1 MKEAT
6 VNPDLSVTIHDNVS
20 LPRPSAT
27 QVLIRI
33 VCSGFNPKDWK
44 EPYFHKIA
52 SNSGDDM
59 AGYVES
65 VGEDVVGVQVG
76 DKVAAFH
83 TMRTLG
89 GSFAEFGLAE
99 SSTTFLL
106 PKHLSF
112 EEASTI
118 PLCAYTAAV
127 ALFAR
132 LKLPMPWAPPNKP
145 TPLIIYG
152 ASSAVGAFAIK
163 LARHAGIYPIIAVA
177 GSGHA
182 YVETLLDKSRG
193 DSIVDYRNGNI
204 HEDIRQALDA
214 AGTHDVYHAIDAICE
229 NDSHLVVSRA
239 LSTGG
244 NIALINPGLDYS
256 DIRNDVNK
264 GIIYVGVVNGNVED
278 DKRLAGIEKRDPI
291 PHRRDF
297 SLVWS
302 TLFSRGLYDGWLTA
316 HPYELVPGGL
326 EGVSTALNN
335 LKAGKASAKKYV
347 VRIAEN

>member
-1 MKEAT
+1 
-6 VNPDLSVTIHDNVS
+6 
-20 LPRPSAT
+20 
-27 QVLIRI
+27 
-33 VCSGFNPKDWK
+33 
-44 EPYFHKIA
+44 
-52 SNSGDDM
+52 
-59 AGYVES
+59 
-65 VGEDVVGVQVG
+65 
-76 DKVAAFH
+76 
-83 TMRTLG
+83 
-89 GSFAEFGLAE
+89 
-99 SSTTFLL
+99 
-106 PKHLSF
+106 
-112 EEASTI
+112 
-118 PLCAYTAAV
+118 
-127 ALFAR
+127 
-132 LKLPMPWAPPNKP
+132 MPWAPPNKP

-163 LARHAGIYPIIAVA
+163 LARHAGIHPIIAVA

-204 HEDIRQALDA
+204 LEDIRHALDA
-214 AGTHDVYHAIDAICE
+214 AGAHDVYHAIDAICE
-229 NDSHLVVSRA
+229 NDSHLIVSQA

-244 NIALINPGLDYS
+244 NIALINPGMDYS

-278 DKRLAGIEKRDPI
+278 DKRLAGMEKNDPI

-297 SLVWS
+297 GLVWS
-302 TLFSRGLYDGWLTA
+302 TLFSRGLYDGWLSA

-335 LKAGKASAKKYV
+335 LQDGKASAKKYV

>member
-1 MKEAT
+1 MREAT
-6 VNPDLSVTIHDNVS
+6 VNTDLI
-20 LPRPSAT
+20 
-27 QVLIRI
+27 I
-33 VCSGFNPKDWK
+33 CSGFNPKDWK
-44 EPYFHKIA
+44 EPYFHKSA

-65 VGEDVVGVQVG
+65 VGKDVIGFQVG
-76 DKVAAFH
+76 DRVAAFH
-83 TMRTLG
+83 TVRTLG

-106 PKHLSF
+106 PEHVSF

-127 ALFAR
+127 AVFAR
-132 LKLPMPWAPPNKP
+132 LKLPMPWLPPAKP
-145 TPLIIYG
+145 TPLIVYG
-152 ASSAVGAFAIK
+152 ASSAVGAFTIK

-182 YVETLLDKSRG
+182 YVETLLDKSKG

-204 HEDIRQALDA
+204 LQDIQHALDA
-214 AGTHDVYHAIDAICE
+214 AGTPDVYHALDAICE
-229 NDSHLVVSRA
+229 NDSYLIVSRA
-239 LSTGG
+239 LTTGG
-244 NIALINPGLDYS
+244 SIALVHPGLDYS
-256 DIRNDVNK
+256 NMRNDINK
-264 GIIYVGVVNGNVED
+264 GIVYAAVVNGNVENNEW
-278 DKRLAGIEKRDPI
+278 LAEMEKRDPI

-297 SLVWS
+297 GLVWS
-302 TLFSRGLYDGWLTA
+302 TLFSRGLFDGWLTA
-316 HPYELVPGGL
+316 HPYEVVPGGL

-347 VRIAEN
+347 VRVADN